1 MLHFTILF
9 DLKIISAKPMIN
21 SLMLT
26 LLSNIQSLKNLSLP
40 AKTPKH
46 DNILIISYFP
56 CRWTQHCNMSWN
68 TILVLTL
75 FLLLQRNLSMRVTN
89 GSDLLLGDHNITIL
103 QSQSYNLKSYNHNLT
118 ILQSLLH
125 QEPDLAG
132 EAVLRLLTGEK
143 FQ

>member
-26 LLSNIQSLKNLSLP
+26 LLSNIQCSKNLSLP

-89 GSDLLLGDHNITIL
+89 GSDLLLGDHNLKIL
-103 QSQSYNLKSYNHNLT
+103 QSQSQSQSYNLT
-118 ILQSLLH
+118 IFVS
-125 QEPDLAG
+125 PGAG
-132 EAVLRLLTGEK
+132 SGRGSCAAPPYR
-143 FQ
+143 